1 MSAVKT
7 QPSAAQI
14 HFDDTYITSAQIMR
28 DLKISRSALLY
39 ARKRGLLPNPIIVN
53 DGRILIWEK
62 VHIQANLDAWKTMLD
77 IRKGA

>member
-14 HFDDTYITSAQIMR
+14 HFENTYITSAQIMR
-28 DLKISRSALLY
+28 DLNVSRSALLY
-39 ARKRGLLPNPIIVN
+39 ARKRGLLPDPIVIN

-62 VHIQANLDAWKTMLD
+62 EHIQANIDAWKIMLD